1 MIGPRSRSWTSW
13 ILASSLLAVLP
24 TVGARADENRFH
36 SPTVGLELEKPDSWV
51 YMRADQIEENRAQIR
66 LDDEEFERLLRE
78 RASLPLVAI
87 AKYPEPHES
96 LNPTVQVGVRRA
108 GDFASLKPVE
118 ILSGIVGQL
127 QQAFAD
133 FEFVVPV
140 SETEVSGLAGARF
153 VATYTLQME
162 GGSFPVKSRIW
173 LVPRGSAL
181 FMIGMAGAQE
191 GEDMAEEE
199 FDRVLASIVIE
210 H

>member
-1 MIGPRSRSWTSW
+1 M
-13 ILASSLLAVLP
+13 
-24 TVGARADENRFH
+24 
-36 SPTVGLELEKPDSWV
+36 
-51 YMRADQIEENRAQIR
+51 
-66 LDDEEFERLLRE
+66 
-78 RASLPLVAI
+78 
-87 AKYPEPHES
+87 
-96 LNPTVQVGVRRA
+96 
-108 GDFASLKPVE
+108 E